1 MIKYPLCLRKI
12 LSYSDFTQH
21 GNMATGNPGM
31 NPMESPIYMYIY
43 MSSSFYD
50 HIIPTIYIYHVYIY
64 IYISCVYITV
74 SAMVNRW

>member
-31 NPMESPIYMYIY
+31 NPMESPLY
-43 MSSSFYD
+43 
-50 HIIPTIYIYHVYIY
+50 IYIYICPHHSTTILSPLYTYIMY